1 MSLAISKLPIFSLL
15 LILSPIRCDA
25 RRGGGPRGRQ
35 RPVDPLAPGGAQH
48 AQAVAL
54 FKAWSYM
61 YGLVPRTNY
70 TSSNSDISTDRAHVA
85 QPPLFPPR
93 TLRPPPG
100 FASSASAS
108 RGSGGGRG
116 ARVPLA
122 PHMENCAALSR
133 AREAAE
139 MRGPAGE
146 MPAWAR
152 PSNCSDW
159 SPDPPW
165 IRGTD
170 AANLAM
176 TRVVQTDLWGH
187 QFPPPGSCSSEREGA
202 RKLLVVAWPPVQGFG
217 IGAQMHIMS
226 AALSLAVAY
235 DRVLTVLPGSFEHAA
250 HAACRDTGHPS
261 SLSCYFLPI
270 SSLECERAGAAAVA
284 EKRAR
289 YAPRDYQEMKVA
301 LASDEP
307 AFYIAANFPWSLR
320 FKFQADA
327 ASLWSSPWYD
337 RPITVHHVGG
347 APAMSEELLKV
358 HWWRSQSV
366 RFFLRSPTAYLCH
379 LTNAARHHT
388 YGFRVA
394 LSLTAAAAAKS
405 AALEILRGSS
415 SSGASTAAASGR
427 LYTPACTTLARR
439 GDAAEEAGE
448 GEAGQGEGRQGEA
461 GQGEGRQGEAGERGT
476 GQGEVVSWAGLS
488 EEPYLPRPIVSVH
501 VRQGDKAGEMRLL
514 PLRAFVAA
522 AQHMRRNAPNLNH
535 IWLST
540 EMQARLFASLPPFFF
555 LVSSPA
561 MLHHSP
567 AMLHHSLAMLHHS
580 LSFVIPSPVPQS
592 EVGRRPRTST
602 GIAEPKV
609 TFEST
614 QKSPVHLSLRSAEE
628 EAKEQ
633 HWHLCSQLCI
643 WPFLHLDPSP
653 FHSPA
658 QSVVEEAKEQHRDWT
673 FLFTQNPRQ
682 EGTMTMH
689 EYEAAVGAD
698 VLVGLS
704 FVNLII
710 ASQCDYF
717 VGTLGSNWNRLIDE
731 LRCTNG
737 RLFSGYL
744 ALNHGQWR

>member
-1 MSLAISKLPIFSLL
+1 
-15 LILSPIRCDA
+15 
-25 RRGGGPRGRQ
+25 
-35 RPVDPLAPGGAQH
+35 
-48 AQAVAL
+48 
-54 FKAWSYM
+54 
-61 YGLVPRTNY
+61 
-70 TSSNSDISTDRAHVA
+70 
-85 QPPLFPPR
+85 
-93 TLRPPPG
+93 
-100 FASSASAS
+100 
-108 RGSGGGRG
+108 
-116 ARVPLA
+116 
-122 PHMENCAALSR
+122 MENCAALSR

-139 MRGPAGE
+139 VRGPAGE

-152 PSNCSDW
+152 PSNCSDR

-165 IRGTD
+165 VGLAAATPPLRLSVSHSSALPSTCSCLPLLLPCLLPSIPFSSPHPPFFLPALHLFRSFPFFFVLSSNSPSPSSPHSLTLPLPSCINLLALPPPLPTQIRGTD

-187 QFPPPGSCSSEREGA
+187 QFPPPGSCSGEGEGT
-202 RKLLVVAWPPVQGFG
+202 RKLLVVAWPPVHGFG

-235 DRVLTVLPGSFEHAA
+235 DRILTVLPGSFEHAA

-270 SSLECERAGAAAVA
+270 SSLECERAGAVAVA
-284 EKRAR
+284 EKRAP
-289 YAPRDYQEMKVA
+289 YAPRNLEEMKVA

-307 AFYIAANFPWSLR
+307 VYYIAANFPWPLR

-327 ASLWSSPWYD
+327 ASLWGSPWYD

-347 APAMSEELLKV
+347 SPAMSDELLKV
-358 HWWRSQSV
+358 HWWRSQSI

-379 LTNAARHHT
+379 LTNSARHHT

-405 AALEILRGSS
+405 AALEMLRGGSSSGDGSGSGSGGGGNGGGGGGGGMDEAWLGALADVDGGVVTVGADGEDGDGESGRDGSGAASGGSGNSSEEEGSRSGNGNGEGGPRVASLFLRRLKNKLATRGEGGPESATDTSS
-415 SSGASTAAASGR
+415 SSGGGGGGSRSSDIQHPLWLGSSLDSSLLETSIWPLNPAAAASGR
-427 LYTPACTTLARR
+427 LYTPACATLGRR
-439 GDAAEEAGE
+439 GEVGEAGE
-448 GEAGQGEGRQGEA
+448 GDTGEGKAGQGEGRQGEE
-461 GQGEGRQGEAGERGT
+461 GQGGA

-540 EMQARLFASLPPFFF
+540 EMQS
-555 LVSSPA
+555 
-561 MLHHSP
+561 
-567 AMLHHSLAMLHHS
+567 
-580 LSFVIPSPVPQS
+580 VI
-592 EVGRRPRTST
+592 
-602 GIAEPKV
+602 
-609 TFEST
+609 
-614 QKSPVHLSLRSAEE
+614 
-628 EAKEQ
+628 
-633 HWHLCSQLCI
+633 
-643 WPFLHLDPSP
+643 
-653 FHSPA
+653 
-658 QSVVEEAKEQHRDWT
+658 EEAKEQHRDWT

-682 EGTMTMH
+682 EGAMTMH

>member
-1 MSLAISKLPIFSLL
+1 MSRAISKLPIFSLL
-15 LILSPIRCDA
+15 LLSLILSPVRCDA
-25 RRGGGPRGRQ
+25 RRGGRPRGRQ
-35 RPVDPLAPGGAQH
+35 RPVDPVAPGGAQH

-61 YGLVPRTNY
+61 YGLVPRANY
-70 TSSNSDISTDRAHVA
+70 TSSSTDISTDRAHAA

-100 FASSASAS
+100 FASSASA
-108 RGSGGGRG
+108 GGGTGGGRG

-122 PHMENCAALSR
+122 PHMENCAALTR

-139 MRGPAGE
+139 VRGPAGE

-187 QFPPPGSCSSEREGA
+187 QFPPPGSCSGEGEGT

-235 DRVLTVLPGSFEHAA
+235 DRILTVLPGSFEHAA

-284 EKRAR
+284 EKRAP
-289 YAPRDYQEMKVA
+289 YAPRNLEEMKVA

-307 AFYIAANFPWSLR
+307 VFYIAANFPWPLR

-327 ASLWSSPWYD
+327 ASLWGSPWYD

-347 APAMSEELLKV
+347 SPAMSEELLKV

-405 AALEILRGSS
+405 AALEMLRGGSSGSS
-415 SSGASTAAASGR
+415 SSGGNSGDGSGGGGGGGMDEAWLAAAASGR

-439 GDAAEEAGE
+439 GEEGEEGTGE
-448 GEAGQGEGRQGEA
+448 GEAGQGEGRRGEA
-461 GQGEGRQGEAGERGT
+461 GQGRG

-540 EMQARLFASLPPFFF
+540 EMQ
-555 LVSSPA
+555 
-561 MLHHSP
+561 
-567 AMLHHSLAMLHHS
+567 
-580 LSFVIPSPVPQS
+580 
-592 EVGRRPRTST
+592 
-602 GIAEPKV
+602 
-609 TFEST
+609 
-614 QKSPVHLSLRSAEE
+614 
-628 EAKEQ
+628 
-633 HWHLCSQLCI
+633 
-643 WPFLHLDPSP
+643 
-653 FHSPA
+653 
-658 QSVVEEAKEQHRDWT
+658 SVVEEAKEQHRDWT

-682 EGTMTMH
+682 EGAMTMH

-698 VLVGLS
+698 VLITPSAPKSALS
-704 FVNLII
+704 GRHCQPRAGRQLCPVAAGESDPCSPGRRCRPPPAPAPPRGAANQKAPFRALERI
-710 ASQCDYF
+710 A
-717 VGTLGSNWNRLIDE
+717 G
-731 LRCTNG
+731 
-737 RLFSGYL
+737 
-744 ALNHGQWR
+744 

>member
-1 MSLAISKLPIFSLL
+1 
-15 LILSPIRCDA
+15 
-25 RRGGGPRGRQ
+25 
-35 RPVDPLAPGGAQH
+35 
-48 AQAVAL
+48 
-54 FKAWSYM
+54 AWSYM
-61 YGLVPRTNY
+61 YGLVPRANY
-70 TSSNSDISTDRAHVA
+70 TSSSTDLSTDRAHVA

-100 FASSASAS
+100 FASSASA
-108 RGSGGGRG
+108 GGGPGGGRG

-139 MRGPAGE
+139 VRGPAGE

-152 PSNCSDW
+152 PSNCSDR

-187 QFPPPGSCSSEREGA
+187 QFPPPGSCSGEGEGT
-202 RKLLVVAWPPVQGFG
+202 RKLLVVAWPPVHGFG

-235 DRVLTVLPGSFEHAA
+235 DRILTVLPGSFEHAA

-284 EKRAR
+284 EKRAP
-289 YAPRDYQEMKVA
+289 YAPRNLEEMKVA

-307 AFYIAANFPWSLR
+307 VYYIAANFPWPLR

-327 ASLWSSPWYD
+327 ASLWGSPWYA

-347 APAMSEELLKV
+347 SPAMSDELLKV

-405 AALEILRGSS
+405 AALEMLRGGSSSGDGSGSGSGGGGNGGGGGGGGMDEAWLGDLADVDGGVVTVGADGEDGDGESGRDGSGAASGGSGNSSEEEGSRSGNGNSEGGPESATDSSS
-415 SSGASTAAASGR
+415 SSGGGGGGSRSSDIQHPLSLGSSLDSSLLETSIWPLNPAAAASGR
-427 LYTPACTTLARR
+427 LYTPACATLGRR
-439 GDAAEEAGE
+439 GEVGEAGE
-448 GEAGQGEGRQGEA
+448 GDTGEGKAGQGEGRQGEE
-461 GQGEGRQGEAGERGT
+461 GQGGA

-514 PLRAFVAA
+514 PLRAFVAS

-535 IWLST
+535 VWLST
-540 EMQARLFASLPPFFF
+540 EMQS
-555 LVSSPA
+555 
-561 MLHHSP
+561 
-567 AMLHHSLAMLHHS
+567 
-580 LSFVIPSPVPQS
+580 VI
-592 EVGRRPRTST
+592 
-602 GIAEPKV
+602 
-609 TFEST
+609 
-614 QKSPVHLSLRSAEE
+614 
-628 EAKEQ
+628 
-633 HWHLCSQLCI
+633 
-643 WPFLHLDPSP
+643 
-653 FHSPA
+653 
-658 QSVVEEAKEQHRDWT
+658 EEAKEQHRDWT

-682 EGTMTMH
+682 EGAMTMH